1 MKSEETNLITIFD
14 LDGTTIDSSHR
25 HVARADGSFCLSGWR
40 KNSTPEKVARDRL
53 LPLGIM
59 WRNMKPRKDRMII
72 ICTARVMGEADYKF
86 LRDNNLRYDLCLSR
100 NGDHDKRSDAQLKVD
115 NLSRYGIDWASVSH
129 IFWEDN
135 ASVREAV
142 SALNIYAQDPGV
154 I

>member
-1 MKSEETNLITIFD
+1 
-14 LDGTTIDSSHR
+14 
-25 HVARADGSFCLSGWR
+25 
-40 KNSTPEKVARDRL
+40 
-53 LPLGIM
+53 
-59 WRNMKPRKDRMII
+59 MII

-115 NLSRYGIDWASVSH
+115 NLSRYGIDWGSVSH